1 VVSANI
7 FTKIRYSSS
16 CRVLTNHSAA
26 GTINSINRKKADM
39 KKIAILYFSGAGST
53 KKTADMIYRSIKNK
67 CTARVLAI
75 EQAIDLP
82 LDDYDGLIRI
92 NC

>member
-1 VVSANI
+1 
-7 FTKIRYSSS
+7 
-16 CRVLTNHSAA
+16 
-26 GTINSINRKKADM
+26 M